1 MSCLMLLRNPLRL
14 HPFVASL
21 AAASLLTGCALSQ
34 RMQEIAQAAIGTSGR
49 IEAAHAGFSA
59 DTEALRHRASQEVA
73 RPWLAGKAQPLA
85 REVTL
90 PAALRTNVNTTL
102 LFDDGPLPL
111 PVLAQ
116 RITRA
121 TGIPVY
127 VRPESLLP
135 FEAFVSRLE
144 LASSVPVHAAPATV
158 SLDGGPE
165 PLARTLDRAGAR
177 LGVLWRYANERIE
190 FYRTDTRAFD
200 VRALTL
206 QAAAKASLGLHSDT
220 SREGFSSTS
229 RTELSST
236 ENDPLATVRARVEPF
251 LSRAGTV
258 VAEPGASAMLVV
270 TDTPEVLRRVAVFID
285 GENRAMTRRVRL
297 LFEELTVAVEDSA
310 EAGIDW
316 DIVFAG
322 ASLAASAGM
331 AGAASPDTGFLGMRA
346 TEGRFMGSELLV
358 KALGKVGRVVRRNS
372 LPVLTLNRR
381 PVTHAVRTTF
391 TYIDKVE
398 TSSERGY
405 HDSDLPRISIS
416 QREETVGS
424 LITLVP
430 DAQEDGQVLLSVA
443 YDNTVAQP
451 LKSVTFGDSRNPLQL
466 QQITIDGNGTVQQ
479 VALMPGQPLV
489 ISGFDRSQQETESR
503 RLNPGLPLALGGSDK
518 ASTQRLTTVM
528 VVTAHV
534 EEGF

>member
-1 MSCLMLLRNPLRL
+1 MS
-14 HPFVASL
+14 
-21 AAASLLTGCALSQ
+21 
-34 RMQEIAQAAIGTSGR
+34 EIGQAVMTAGQR
-49 IEAAHAGFSA
+49 IEAAHESFTAAS
-59 DTEALRHRASQEVA
+59 EAQRHRDAQDVA

-90 PAALRTNVNTTL
+90 PPALRANVDTTL

-111 PVLAQ
+111 PALAQ

-121 TGIPVY
+121 TGIPVH

-135 FEAFVSRLE
+135 AEVFVSRLE
-144 LASSVPVHAAPATV
+144 LVSAAPAHVAPSTV
-158 SLDGGPE
+158 GLDGGPE
-165 PLARTLDRAGAR
+165 PLARTLDRIAAR
-177 LGVLWRYANERIE
+177 LGVLWRYGDERIE
-190 FYRTDTRAFD
+190 FYRTETRAFD
-200 VRALTL
+200 VRMLTL
-206 QAAAKASLGLHSDT
+206 QAGAEASLGLSGAS

-229 RTELSST
+229 RTELSLIRH
-236 ENDPLATVRARVEPF
+236 DPLDAVRARVEPF
-251 LSRAGTV
+251 LSRAGVV
-258 VAEPGASAMLVV
+258 VAQPGAAAMLVV
-270 TDTPEVLRRVAVFID
+270 TDTPDVLRRVAAFID
-285 GENRAMTRRVRL
+285 RENRAMTRRVRL
-297 LFEELTVAVEDSA
+297 LFEELTVVLEDGA

-322 ASLAASAGM
+322 ARMAASAGM
-331 AGAASPDTGFLGMRA
+331 AGAASVDSGFLNMRA
-346 TEGRFMGSELLV
+346 ADGRFAGSELLV
-358 KALGKVGRVVRRNS
+358 KALGSVGRVVRRNS

-391 TYIDKVE
+391 SYIDKVE
-398 TSSERGY
+398 TTTQRSQL
-405 HDSDLPRISIS
+405 DTLLPSVSVS

-451 LKSVTFGDSRNPLQL
+451 LKSVTFGGGDNPLQL

-489 ISGFDRSQQETESR
+489 ISGFDRSTQETESR

-518 ASTQRLTTVM
+518 AGTQRLSTVM
-528 VVTAHV
+528 LVTAHV